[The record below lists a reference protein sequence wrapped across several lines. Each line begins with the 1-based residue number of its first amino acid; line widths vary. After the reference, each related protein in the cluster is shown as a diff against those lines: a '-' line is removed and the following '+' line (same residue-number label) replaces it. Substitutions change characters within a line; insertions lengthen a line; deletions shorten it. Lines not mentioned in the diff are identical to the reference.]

1 MRHSLDRRAFIKR
14 TALVAG
20 AGLTAPVWWT
30 RAPAEVETPTS
41 GAANAAA
48 KPAAMLLDMVHNNP
62 GETPFVTHYN
72 DPGRLRQL
80 GYQTKVY
87 ELFEGAQFGI
97 DWSEVDAG
105 IFAPGSPERAW
116 VDQKAADLDKLY
128 TAAKQAGLLVY
139 CHTDMIV
146 FPKKLVEKFKLTH
159 HKQISDPE
167 TQKFLSAAIQQMFR
181 RFPQVDGLVVR
192 IGETYLQGAPYH
204 MGGIADKG
212 SPEKTIIPL
221 MNLLRE
227 EVCIQLNK
235 KVLFRAWVSFDTPLS
250 LYERVSEGVEPHPN
264 LLISIKHCEGDFHR
278 GNPFSTVLGQGRH
291 AQVVEVQC
299 QREYEGKGA
308 YPNYIAH
315 GVIEGFEEHHGQSL
329 RKLWSNPLLAG
340 MFTWSRGGGWKGPYI
355 TNELWCDLNVYVLS
369 HWVQDFRRP
378 EADLFNDYCTQVLQ
392 LTAADAATF
401 RKLCLLAADAV
412 YRGIRGTR
420 NEISPWWTRDQYMGR
435 PPLPEN
441 PADRPDFLREKDE
454 AVMMWEQII
463 DHGDAIHFP
472 DPAVGEYVK
481 TSCRYGHAVYRI
493 YRDGFRLAALG
504 SPDSAGDKAQM
515 KSLIEDYDKTWAEYK
530 KLRQEH
536 PSCATLYGDEGFTQR
551 VGSEG
556 VPGMGAMVDECRK
569 IVGSQS

>member
-1 MRHSLDRRAFIKR
+1 MNPLARRDFIKKS
-14 TALVAG
+14 ALAAG
-20 AGLTAPVWWT
+20 AGLTAPQWWP
-30 RAPAEVETPTS
+30 RALADGAAPA
-41 GAANAAA
+41 AAA
-48 KPAAMLLDMVHNNP
+48 PGTVAKPAMLLDMVHNNP
-62 GETPFVTHYN
+62 GEAPFVTHYN
-72 DPGRLRQL
+72 DPAFLKQL

-97 DWSEVDAG
+97 DWTAVDAD
-105 IFAPGSPERAW
+105 IFASGSPERAW

-128 TAAKQAGLLVY
+128 TAAKQAGLSVY

-146 FPKKLVEKFKLTH
+146 FPKRLVEKFKLTH
-159 HKQISDPE
+159 FKQISDPE
-167 TQKFLSAAIQQMFR
+167 TQKFLRAAIQQMFR

-204 MGGIADKG
+204 TGGIADKT

-227 EVCIQLNK
+227 EVCEQLNK
-235 KVLFRAWVSFDTPLS
+235 QVLFRAWVSFDTS
-250 LYERVSEGVEPHPN
+250 LPAYEAVSNGVAPHPN

-278 GNPFSTVLGQGRH
+278 GNPFSAVLGTGRH
-291 AQVVEVQC
+291 RQVIEVQC

-315 GVIEGFEEHHGQSL
+315 GVIEGFEEHHGRSL
-329 RKLWSNPLLAG
+329 RQLWSNPLIAG

-355 TNELWCDLNVYVLS
+355 TDELWCDLNVYVLS
-369 HWVQDFRRP
+369 HWVRDASRS
-378 EADLFNDYCTQVLQ
+378 EADIFNDYCAKVLQ
-392 LTAADAATF
+392 LSAADAATF
-401 RKLCLLAADAV
+401 RKLCLLSADAV

-454 AVMMWEQII
+454 AVAIWQQIVAC
-463 DHGDAIHFP
+463 GEAIHFP
-472 DPAVGEYVK
+472 NATVQEYVK
-481 TSCRYGHAVYRI
+481 TSCQYGRDVYQI

-504 SPDSAGDKAQM
+504 AQGDKGQL
-515 KSLIEDYDKTWAEYK
+515 KTLIEDYDQTWAQYK
-530 KLRQEH
+530 RLKQEH
-536 PSCATLYGDEGFTQR
+536 PSCGTLYGDKGFTQKP
-551 VGSEG
+551 GSDG
-556 VPGMGAMVDECRK
+556 VPGMGAMVDELRK
-569 IVGSQS
+569 VTAAKI